1 MEQLQLSRITVSK
14 SAIRKVLLRKDFRG
28 EDILQASSFLRLNVT
43 FVDQLAMKYFLV
55 SIDRFEPD
63 L

>member
-43 FVDQLAMKYFLV
+43 FVDQLSLKYFLV

>member
-43 FVDQLAMKYFLV
+43 FVDQLSMKYFLV